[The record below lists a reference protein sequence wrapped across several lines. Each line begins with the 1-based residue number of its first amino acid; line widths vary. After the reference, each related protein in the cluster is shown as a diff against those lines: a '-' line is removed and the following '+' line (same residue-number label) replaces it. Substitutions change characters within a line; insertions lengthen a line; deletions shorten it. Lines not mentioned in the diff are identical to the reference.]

1 MATAFAD
8 LKDVHYLWM
17 GVLLDLRTLMR
28 RRKHKKRT
36 RAEQTRM
43 IAPIA
48 CPAGKKRCEA
58 LKNRC
63 NR

>member
-48 CPAGKKRCEA
+48 CPAGKKEV
-58 LKNRC
+58 
-63 NR
+63 

>member
-1 MATAFAD
+1 MSTAFAISG
-8 LKDVHYLWM
+8 W

-48 CPAGKKRCEA
+48 CHGEEEA
-58 LKNRC
+58 
-63 NR
+63 